1 MSDALSGTAPFRVT
15 FKGQGQTDP
24 WLTVEGTNVSDFIFR
39 LGELT
44 DDQYDEEGA
53 PLSVLALAAKVA
65 SEWVGALNAQPG
77 ISLQRDNAKTNAD
90 RAVERVMADRVSP
103 EYQQSGSPSAG
114 QNRPALSTSLEL
126 ESDGNY
132 WIAVPYVK
140 DAKRRARMRDKAKEL
155 KARYAPEEAPPEI
168 PRNKNDVPER
178 PWRVHL
184 QYVSDENVA
193 ELLRLHETAFQEIA

>member
-1 MSDALSGTAPFRVT
+1 MSDEQSGAAPYRVT

-24 WLTVEGTNVSDFIFR
+24 WLTVEGSSVSDFIFR

-44 DDQYDEEGA
+44 DEQYDEEGN

-77 ISLQRDNAKTNAD
+77 ISFQRDNKAAQP
-90 RAVERVMADRVSP
+90 AAAGP
-103 EYQQSGSPSAG
+103 EASAASPSQG
-114 QNRPALSTSLEL
+114 QARPDLSTSLEK
-126 ESDGNY
+126 ETDGNY

-140 DAKRRARMRDKAKEL
+140 DAARRKRMREEAMRL
-155 KARYAPEEAPPEI
+155 KARFAPEEAPPEI

-184 QYVSDENVA
+184 DYVSEENVA
-193 ELLRLHETAFQEIA
+193 ALLHHHERGFEDIK

>member
-1 MSDALSGTAPFRVT
+1 VSDEQSGAAPYRVT

-24 WLTVEGTNVSDFIFR
+24 WLTVEGSSVSDFVFR

-53 PLSVLALAAKVA
+53 PLSVLALAARVA
-65 SEWVGALNAQPG
+65 AEWVTALNEQPG
-77 ISLQRDNAKTNAD
+77 ISYQRDT
-90 RAVERVMADRVSP
+90 RAAQPVAQPAAERPLSA

>member
-1 MSDALSGTAPFRVT
+1 VSEEQSGAAPYRVT

-24 WLTVEGTNVSDFIFR
+24 WLTVEGSSVSDFIFR

-44 DDQYDEEGA
+44 EDQYDEEGA
-53 PLSVLALAAKVA
+53 PLSVLALAARVA
-65 SEWVGALNAQPG
+65 AEWVTALNEQPG
-77 ISLQRDNAKTNAD
+77 ISYQRDN
-90 RAVERVMADRVSP
+90 RAAQPAVAGP
-103 EYQQSGSPSAG
+103 ETGSESPSAN
-114 QNRPALSTSLEL
+114 QPRPALSTSLKL

-155 KARYAPEEAPPEI
+155 KARYAPEEAPAEI

-193 ELLRLHETAFQEIA
+193 ELLRLHETGFEEIA